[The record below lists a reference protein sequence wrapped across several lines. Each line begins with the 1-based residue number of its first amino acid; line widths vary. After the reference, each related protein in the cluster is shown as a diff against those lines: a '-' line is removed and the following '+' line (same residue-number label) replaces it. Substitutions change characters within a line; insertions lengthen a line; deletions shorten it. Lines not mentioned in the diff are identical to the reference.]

1 MYAVIESGGKQHRV
15 EKGEILQLEKLNA
28 ATGDKVK
35 FDKPRQMIL
44 LAEQPDDIRVAL
56 NCYQPG
62 ANNELHYHVGTGQ
75 TFLVLK
81 GTAEVKHRHKDLPP
95 EENVVSILKEG
106 DCVLIPA
113 NVYYQL
119 HNPGPDHQVV
129 LYQVKQPGDMIA
141 VEGKGVMNN
150 KDYFTQKREDSHDLK
165 QFAEEVPT
173 LSK

>member
-1 MYAVIESGGKQHRV
+1 MAAQKQKVNAPSKEVTFANVWENVKDTRSRQRV
-15 EKGEILQLEKLNA
+15 G
-28 ATGDKVK
+28 
-35 FDKPRQMIL
+35 
-44 LAEQPDDIRVAL
+44 LAHEANDIGIAI
-56 NCYQPG
+56 NCYAPG
-62 ANNELHYHVGTGQ
+62 ARNEMHYHVGTGQ
-75 TFLVLK
+75 SFLVLK
-81 GTAEVKHRHKDLPP
+81 GPCVIRHRHKDLPP
-95 EENVVSILKEG
+95 EDTIETTMQEG

-129 LYQVKQPGDMIA
+129 LYQVKQPGELIA

-165 QFAEEVPT
+165 KFAEEVPS